1 MGSPTVETVCRM
13 EDIFEKFNLPGGL
26 SHEMNEQ
33 ANGLEFWTRD
43 VTWQMLHPPITGHF
57 WLQASMEISTDCT
70 HPRKCALSKDQTMKC
85 PESGDRWHS
94 SAFFPFLTSL
104 PTPRPELVLVSWF
117 APVLG
122 IMFLSPRCVNFPSI
136 GRVIFLLEKL

>member
-1 MGSPTVETVCRM
+1 MGSPTVETVSRK

-33 ANGLEFWTRD
+33 ANGLEFWTRE

-70 HPRKCALSKDQTMKC
+70 HPRKYALSKDQTMEC
-85 PESGDRWHS
+85 PEGGGRWHNS
-94 SAFFPFLTSL
+94 SFFPFLTSL
-104 PTPRPELVLVSWF
+104 PTPRPELVLVCT
-117 APVLG
+117 
-122 IMFLSPRCVNFPSI
+122 SPHFP
-136 GRVIFLLEKL
+136 E